1 MVACTRRLA
10 AVSLDIQA
18 TSLHA
23 DRADHAAWCRP
34 SPYALRSHIKPQ
46 MPVTILAAVARN
58 GVIGVDGGLPWH
70 LPDELAL
77 FKELT
82 LGHVLVMGRRT
93 YEAVGRPL
101 PGRTTVVVTRQPDW
115 AAEAEGVLR
124 AESVEQALAMANEID
139 DEVFVA
145 GGAQVYAEAL
155 PVADRL
161 ALTLVEAEPEGD
173 TLFPEVDWSQ
183 WRETARR
190 PGTGWTHV
198 TYERARDYV
207 PE

>member
-1 MVACTRRLA
+1 ML
-10 AVSLDIQA
+10 
-18 TSLHA
+18 
-23 DRADHAAWCRP
+23 
-34 SPYALRSHIKPQ
+34 
-46 MPVTILAAVARN
+46 TILAAVARN

-101 PGRTTVVVTRQPDW
+101 PGRATIVVTRQPDW
-115 AAEAEGVLR
+115 GAGDEQVRRAGSVTEALEVAAGV
-124 AESVEQALAMANEID
+124 D
-139 DEVFVA
+139 DEVFVV

-155 PVADRL
+155 PSADRL
-161 ALTLVEAEPEGD
+161 SLTFVDAEPEGD
-173 TLFPEVDWSQ
+173 TTFPDVDWSQ

-190 PGTGWTHV
+190 PGDGWTHV
-198 TYERARDYV
+198 TYERAARV
-207 PE
+207 PGT